1 MPTLELLRA
10 WLDTTY
16 RVQLP
21 DGPVD
26 LRIGQASAA
35 LDEFLRQLGVDCWAV
50 ISAANPR
57 SQLLSDDENQRRQ
70 EELGRILQQ
79 AGCVCFSGENHSRS
93 GDWPVERTWLVPG
106 LDEQAA
112 TALAERFGQHG
123 LAGGRRGFAA
133 GLIFTRPTDWKAV
146 IAPGSS
152 DADPL
157 VRQVC
162 EQLQQGILREI

>member
-10 WLDTTY
+10 WLATTY

-26 LRIGQASAA
+26 LRIGQTSAA
-35 LDEFLRQLGVDCWAV
+35 LDELLERLGVDRWAV

-57 SQLLSDDENQRRQ
+57 SQMLSDAVNQRRQ
-70 EELGRILQQ
+70 EELGRILRE
-79 AGCVCFSGENHSRS
+79 AGCACFPGENHSLS

-106 LDEQAA
+106 LDEKAA
-112 TALAERFGQHG
+112 TALAERFEQHG
-123 LAGGRRGFAA
+123 LVGGRCGAPA
-133 GLIFTRPTDWKAV
+133 GLILTRPADWEAVMEPGLTDV
-146 IAPGSS
+146 
-152 DADPL
+152 DPL

-162 EQLQQGILREI
+162 GQLRRARHQSL

>member
-10 WLDTTY
+10 WLATTY

-26 LRIGQASAA
+26 LRIGQTSAA
-35 LDEFLRQLGVDCWAV
+35 LDEFLERLGVERWV
-50 ISAANPR
+50 IISAANPR
-57 SQLLSDDENQRRQ
+57 SQLLSDAENQRRQ
-70 EELGRILQQ
+70 EELGRAIQQ
-79 AGCVCFSGENHSRS
+79 AGFACFPGENQSRS

-106 LDEQAA
+106 LDEKAA
-112 TALAERFGQHG
+112 TALAERFEQHG
-123 LAGGRRGFAA
+123 LVGGRCGAPA
-133 GLIFTRPTDWKAV
+133 ELVFTRPTDWQAV
-146 IAPGSS
+146 VEAGSS

-162 EQLQQGILREI
+162 GQLRQGILREI

>member
-1 MPTLELLRA
+1 MPTLELMRA
-10 WLDTTY
+10 WLATTY

-26 LRIGQASAA
+26 LRIGQVSAP
-35 LDEFLRQLGVDCWAV
+35 LDEFLRRLGVDCWAV

-57 SQLLSDDENQRRQ
+57 SQPLSDEENQRRQ

-79 AGCVCFSGENHSRS
+79 TGCACFPGENHSRS

-106 LDEQAA
+106 LEEQAA

-123 LAGGRRGFAA
+123 LAGGRRGVAA
-133 GLIFTRPTDWKAV
+133 GLIFTRPTDWEPIV
-146 IAPGSS
+146 EPGLS

-162 EQLQQGILREI
+162 EQLRQSILREP